1 MKMEKMEM
9 RTSKP
14 YKTMKSILKIKTNSF
29 LETYKKNLFSEAMWK
44 VEVEGFPP
52 FYMDGSSAGEVK
64 MALKK
69 KLKKP
74 KEIKSI
80 ERIQKTDWK
89 KNVLGRISGK
99 DGKDDKDDEE
109 TNESENQVK
118 RWIKE
123 ETLTDDLL
131 VDAIKNVMK
140 ERIKNG

>member
-29 LETYKKNLFSEAMWK
+29 LDTYKKNLFSEAMWK

-52 FYMDGSSAGEVK
+52 FYMDGNSAGEVK

-74 KEIKSI
+74 KEIVSI
-80 ERIQKTDWK
+80 KRIQKTDWK
-89 KNVLGRISGK
+89 KNVMDRISGK
-99 DGKDDKDDEE
+99 EIPVD
-109 TNESENQVK
+109 ESENQVK
-118 RWIKE
+118 QWIEE

-131 VDAIKNVMK
+131 IDAIKNVMK

>member
-1 MKMEKMEM
+1 MTKMKMEMT
-9 RTSKP
+9 TSKP

-29 LETYKKNLFSEAMWK
+29 LDTYKKNLFSEAMWK

-52 FYMDGSSAGEVK
+52 FYMDGNSAGEVK

-89 KNVLGRISGK
+89 KNVMDRISGK
-99 DGKDDKDDEE
+99 EIPVD
-109 TNESENQVK
+109 ESEEQVK
-118 RWIKE
+118 QWIKE

-131 VDAIKNVMK
+131 VDAIKNIMK

>member
-1 MKMEKMEM
+1 M

-14 YKTMKSILKIKTNSF
+14 YKTMKSILKIKTDSF

-89 KNVLGRISGK
+89 KNVMDRISGK
-99 DGKDDKDDEE
+99 EIPVD
-109 TNESENQVK
+109 ESEVQVK
-118 RWIKE
+118 QWIKE
-123 ETLTDDLL
+123 DSLTDDLL

>member
-1 MKMEKMEM
+1 MM

-14 YKTMKSILKIKTNSF
+14 YKTMKSILKIKTDSF

-89 KNVLGRISGK
+89 KNVMDRISGK
-99 DGKDDKDDEE
+99 EIPVD
-109 TNESENQVK
+109 ESEVQVK
-118 RWIKE
+118 QWIKE

-140 ERIKNG
+140 ERVKNG

>member
-1 MKMEKMEM
+1 MTKMEM

-89 KNVLGRISGK
+89 KNVMDRISGK
-99 DGKDDKDDEE
+99 EIPVDED
-109 TNESENQVK
+109 QQIK
-118 RWIKE
+118 QWIKE
-123 ETLTDDLL
+123 DSLTDDLL

>member
-1 MKMEKMEM
+1 MEM

-44 VEVEGFPP
+44 VEVEGFPS

-69 KLKKP
+69 KLKRP

-89 KNVLGRISGK
+89 KNVMDRIAGK
-99 DGKDDKDDEE
+99 EIPVD
-109 TNESENQVK
+109 ESEEQVK
-118 RWIKE
+118 QWIKE
-123 ETLTDDLL
+123 DSLTDDLL
-131 VDAIKNVMK
+131 IDAIKNVMK

>member
-1 MKMEKMEM
+1 MTKMEM

-52 FYMDGSSAGEVK
+52 FYMDASSAGEVK

-69 KLKKP
+69 KLKRP

-89 KNVLGRISGK
+89 KNVMDRISGK
-99 DGKDDKDDEE
+99 EIPVD
-109 TNESENQVK
+109 ESEEQVK
-118 RWIKE
+118 QWIKE
-123 ETLTDDLL
+123 DSLTDDLL
-131 VDAIKNVMK
+131 IDAIKNVMK

>member
-1 MKMEKMEM
+1 MTKMEM

-69 KLKKP
+69 KLKRP

-99 DGKDDKDDEE
+99 DGKDDEE
-109 TNESENQVK
+109 TNESENQIK

>member
-1 MKMEKMEM
+1 MTKMEM

-14 YKTMKSILKIKTNSF
+14 YKTMKSILKVKTQSF
-29 LETYKKNLFSEAMWK
+29 LDTYKKNLFSEAMWK

-89 KNVLGRISGK
+89 KNVMDRISGK
-99 DGKDDKDDEE
+99 EIPVD
-109 TNESENQVK
+109 ESEVQVK
-118 RWIKE
+118 QWIKE

-140 ERIKNG
+140 ERVKNG

>member
-1 MKMEKMEM
+1 MTKMEM

-29 LETYKKNLFSEAMWK
+29 LDTYKKNLFSEAMWK

-52 FYMDGSSAGEVK
+52 FYMDGNSAGEVK

-74 KEIKSI
+74 KEIVSI
-80 ERIQKTDWK
+80 KRIQKTDWK
-89 KNVLGRISGK
+89 KNVMDRIAGK
-99 DGKDDKDDEE
+99 DKDDEE
-109 TNESENQVK
+109 TNESDKQVNQ
-118 RWIKE
+118 WIKE
-123 ETLTDDLL
+123 GTLTEDLL

>member
-1 MKMEKMEM
+1 MTKMEKMEM

-99 DGKDDKDDEE
+99 NQEEPVDE
-109 TNESENQVK
+109 NEVQVK
-118 RWIKE
+118 QWIKE
-123 ETLTDDLL
+123 DSLTDDLL
-131 VDAIKNVMK
+131 IDAIKNVMK
-140 ERIKNG
+140 ERIKHG

>member
-1 MKMEKMEM
+1 MEM

-14 YKTMKSILKIKTNSF
+14 YKTMKSILKIKTDSF

-89 KNVLGRISGK
+89 KNVMDRISGK
-99 DGKDDKDDEE
+99 EIPVD
-109 TNESENQVK
+109 ESEVQVK
-118 RWIKE
+118 QWIKE

>member
-1 MKMEKMEM
+1 MTKMEM

-29 LETYKKNLFSEAMWK
+29 LDTYKKNLFSEAMWK

-69 KLKKP
+69 KLKRP

-89 KNVLGRISGK
+89 KNVMDRISGK
-99 DGKDDKDDEE
+99 EIPVD
-109 TNESENQVK
+109 ESEVQVK
-118 RWIKE
+118 QWIKE
-123 ETLTDDLL
+123 DSLTDDLL
-131 VDAIKNVMK
+131 IDAIKNVMK

>member
-1 MKMEKMEM
+1 MEM

-14 YKTMKSILKIKTNSF
+14 CKTMKSILKVKTQSF
-29 LETYKKNLFSEAMWK
+29 LENYKKNLFSEAMWK

-52 FYMDGSSAGEVK
+52 FYMDATSAGEVK
-64 MALKK
+64 MILRK

-80 ERIQKTDWK
+80 ERIQKTGWK
-89 KNVLGRISGK
+89 KDVLGRISGK
-99 DGKDDKDDEE
+99 DKDDKDDKE
-109 TNESENQVK
+109 TNESDRQVK
-118 RWIKE
+118 QWIKE

>member
-1 MKMEKMEM
+1 MTKMEM

-29 LETYKKNLFSEAMWK
+29 LDTYKKNLFSEAMWK

-89 KNVLGRISGK
+89 KNVMDRISGK
-99 DGKDDKDDEE
+99 EIPVDED
-109 TNESENQVK
+109 QQIK
-118 RWIKE
+118 QWIKE

-131 VDAIKNVMK
+131 VDAIKNVME

>member
-1 MKMEKMEM
+1 M

-14 YKTMKSILKIKTNSF
+14 YKTMKSILKIKTDSF

-69 KLKKP
+69 KLKRP

-89 KNVLGRISGK
+89 KDVLGRISGK
-99 DGKDDKDDEE
+99 DQEEPDDANEE
-109 TNESENQVK
+109 QVK
-118 RWIKE
+118 QWIKE
-123 ETLTDDLL
+123 DSLTDNLL
-131 VDAIKNVMK
+131 VDAIKNVMR